1 MVAPEPEPGPA
12 VTPVEPGSTVQAVD
26 EAGNVLAGR
35 MAPVPVLRPAGLVQA
50 TEPMVTSVA
59 TSPVNAVVATPAS
72 GNLLP
77 PPPANS
83 AFGATSAAQPVATTE
98 PAPATQPAD
107 TAIPGAVEV
116 DAIPNSAPAYA
127 QLASLRS
134 EEEARQ
140 AAQNL
145 VTRFGPLFG
154 GANMEV
160 QRVDLGARG
169 IYYRVRV
176 PASSTAAAGNICT
189 NVIAAGGDC
198 VAM

>member
-1 MVAPEPEPGPA
+1 
-12 VTPVEPGSTVQAVD
+12 
-26 EAGNVLAGR
+26 
-35 MAPVPVLRPAGLVQA
+35 VQA
-50 TEPMVTSVA
+50 TEPMVTVA
-59 TSPVNAVVATPAS
+59 APVNAVAAPS
-72 GNLLP
+72 GGGNLLP

-83 AFGATSAAQPVATTE
+83 AFGTTPVAQPVA
-98 PAPATQPAD
+98 AAQPATE
-107 TAIPGAVEV
+107 IPGAVEV
-116 DAIPNSAPAYA
+116 DALPNSAPAYA

-176 PASSTAAAGNICT
+176 PAASTSAASNICT